1 MRSMRTIPLA
11 LVIGGLA
18 LVGCA
23 ADDTEELTD
32 PGETEATTSDAT
44 DAEPSAEGDGQA
56 VAVQGF
62 RFDPPTL
69 TIAAGDTVTW
79 SNSDGITHTATS
91 GTPEDRDGLFDVE
104 MPEAGT
110 SGTHTFADP
119 GTYPYFCTVHESMTG
134 EIVVE

>member
-1 MRSMRTIPLA
+1 MRSMKIAPLA

-23 ADDTEELTD
+23 ADDSEQ
-32 PGETEATTSDAT
+32 A
-44 DAEPSAEGDGQA
+44 AEPDAPAATAPADPAAEGDGQT

-69 TIAAGDTVTW
+69 EISAGDTVTW

-91 GTPEDRDGLFDVE
+91 GTPEDRDGQFDVE

-110 SGTHTFADP
+110 SGTHTFDEA

-134 EIVVE
+134 EIIVE